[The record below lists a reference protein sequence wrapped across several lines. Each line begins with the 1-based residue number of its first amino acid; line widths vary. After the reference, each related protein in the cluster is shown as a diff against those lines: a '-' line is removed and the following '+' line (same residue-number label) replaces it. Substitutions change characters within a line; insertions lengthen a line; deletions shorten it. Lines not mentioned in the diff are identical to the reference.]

1 MKALIFFCLL
11 IFLQK
16 ACPAQ
21 SLILTG
27 AEQTVNY
34 FKLVSHK
41 HLGMVVNAG
50 SRIGNTHLVDTLLN
64 AGMKIEKIFA
74 PEHGFRGTA
83 DAGESV
89 ENTVDKSSGIPVISL
104 YGKHTRP
111 TASDLQDID
120 LMVFDLQDVGA
131 RFYTYLSTLHE
142 VMKACSEQHIPLLV
156 LDRPNPNG
164 FCIDGPILDTVNCRS
179 FVGID
184 PVPVVYGMTI
194 GEYARM
200 VNGEGWLGKAE
211 VCKLNVITLKNYTH
225 KSLYHLPLPPSPNLP
240 TDLSIALYP
249 SLCFFEGT
257 VISVARGTNYPFQ
270 AFGHPDLP
278 STAFSFIPVPIEGKS
293 KHPPL
298 ENKTCNGTDLRGYNE
313 IDFLTSGQLNMTWLI
328 STYRAFPDKNKF
340 FNNYF
345 EKLAGTLTL
354 RKQLI
359 AGNTEAQIRDSWQA
373 GLNSF
378 KLVRKKYLLYAE

>member
-1 MKALIFFCLL
+1 MKVIIFFALL
-11 IFLQK
+11 FTIQK
-16 ACPAQ
+16 NCAAQ

-27 AEQTVNY
+27 AEQTVGY
-34 FKLVSHK
+34 FKLLRHK
-41 HLGMVVNAG
+41 HIALVVNAG
-50 SRIGNTHLVDTLLN
+50 SRIGNIHLVDSLLN
-64 AGMKIEKIFA
+64 AGIKVEKIFA
-74 PEHGFRGTA
+74 PEHGFRGVA
-83 DAGESV
+83 DAGEA
-89 ENTVDKSSGIPVISL
+89 VDNSIDKTSGLPVVSL

-111 TASDLQDID
+111 SASDLQGID

-142 VMKACSEQHIPLLV
+142 VMKACADNKIPLLL

-164 FCIDGPILDTVNCRS
+164 FCIDGPVLDTLHCRS

-200 VNGEGWLGKAE
+200 INGEGWLGKMN
-211 VCKLNVITLKNYTH
+211 VCKLSVIALKNYTH

-257 VISVARGTNYPFQ
+257 VISVARGTTYPFQ

-278 STAFSFIPVPIEGKS
+278 SAGFSFIPAPIEGKS
-293 KHPPL
+293 KHPPM
-298 ENKTCNGTDLRGYNE
+298 ENRTCNGLDLRGYNSV
-313 IDFLTSGQLNMTWLI
+313 DFLKSGQLNLTWLLD
-328 STYRAFPDKNKF
+328 TYKAFPDKNKF

-345 EKLAGTLTL
+345 EKLAGTLEL
-354 RKQLI
+354 RKQLV
-359 AGNTEAQIRDSWQA
+359 AGSSEAQIRESWQS

-378 KLVRKKYLLYAE
+378 RLIRKKYVIYAD